1 MHEALSSIQI
11 ARTKGEGKR
20 GGEEEEEGEAGDK
33 EGRKG
38 RGRGGKGGV
47 RDHSH
52 QVEVS
57 VNPDGGPVPM
67 PLEP

>member
-11 ARTKGEGKR
+11 ARTEGEGKR

-38 RGRGGKGGV
+38 RGRGGKGGGE
-47 RDHSH
+47 RS
-52 QVEVS
+52 QS
-57 VNPDGGPVPM
+57 PSRG
-67 PLEP
+67 